1 MSSKKAS
8 AGAGT
13 GATNNESVGSVTSY
27 TKAKKAPSTREY
39 RAILSRADLIP
50 GNDYF
55 IKTFMGLKPGIL
67 PPTTP
72 IDEGKESEFSYH
84 LIFTGVVLKDINSW
98 GGKNCFLCFD
108 SFSEEQQTFVRLL
121 IANKESG
128 TAMTLQR
135 EVKSGPNKG
144 KWLKVKE
151 PVVPID
157 DNITGGYEFFCKA
170 DQYKFERGELTDLT
184 TTKGGK
190 RHWIIY
196 NPVAVDKFSVRFTE
210 ANSAVAINSG
220 LRKHVGISLGLGGGL
235 STVDETAGGE
245 GGAGGAV
252 LGGKLTKTLQH
263 LLTNILSGAE
273 VNGRKFSTLIASAGI
288 TLATPLEVLIVGP
301 KPGTFYGPSAFIEVV
316 EMAKAG
322 KLPYSVEVEK
332 LLPGSQLGL
341 QLFSGVRFAHVSK
354 TSIQVWTGDTIRTLL
369 TAASIYVL
377 SNIGHYDEPLLIQ
390 MIQVTHGAIL
400 KELFYIGCF
409 LRDPILIGLI
419 MRIIQENITP
429 PVEGPTVALSE
440 EVGNDLIVNQGLN
453 THVQVFQT
461 TKRSTGESF
470 QTRVLPLEAL
480 FQPVN
485 QSSANTPQNFTN
497 ILPILRQILK
507 GFKSPDSDEIIPAI
521 AVTTL
526 LIERIKSFK
535 YDIAHSL
542 NGIIDEA
549 VALLE
554 EDVHRYLPGG
564 AAVDALSANFVAL
577 RSATVGAASASA
589 SAVPEGVAEAEAEA
603 VNATANA
610 LGGLSLANKAPR
622 SRKQRKHG
630 RRFSTRRKN

>member
-13 GATNNESVGSVTSY
+13 GATNNNESVGSVTSY

-39 RAILSRADLIP
+39 RAVLSRADLIP

-55 IKTFMGLKPGIL
+55 IKTFTGLTPGAL

-72 IDEGKESEFSYH
+72 IDEGKESEFAYH
-84 LIFTGVVLKDINSW
+84 LIFTGVVIKDVNSW

-108 SFSEEQQTFVRLL
+108 SFSEEQQAFVRLL

-128 TAMTLQR
+128 IAMTLQR

-144 KWLKVKE
+144 KWKEVKE

-170 DQYKFERGELTDLT
+170 NQYKFERGELTDLT

-196 NPVAVDKFSVRFTE
+196 NPVPVDKFSVRVTA
-210 ANSAVAINSG
+210 ANSALAINAG

-235 STVDETAGGE
+235 STVDETAGVAGE
-245 GGAGGAV
+245 AV

-322 KLPYSVEVEK
+322 KVPHSVEVERMAYG
-332 LLPGSQLGL
+332 LQLGL

-429 PVEGPTVALSE
+429 PVEGPIVGLSE

-480 FQPVN
+480 FQPV
-485 QSSANTPQNFTN
+485 SEFSANIPQTFTN
-497 ILPILRQILK
+497 ILPILREILK

-521 AVTTL
+521 AVTTP

-554 EDVHRYLPGG
+554 ADIHRFLPGG
-564 AAVDALSANFVAL
+564 AAVNALSANFVAL
-577 RSATVGAASASA
+577 RSATVGA
-589 SAVPEGVAEAEAEA
+589 EGVAEAEAEPEPEA

-622 SRKQRKHG
+622 SRKRANRKL
-630 RRFSTRRKN
+630 RRSYITRRKN